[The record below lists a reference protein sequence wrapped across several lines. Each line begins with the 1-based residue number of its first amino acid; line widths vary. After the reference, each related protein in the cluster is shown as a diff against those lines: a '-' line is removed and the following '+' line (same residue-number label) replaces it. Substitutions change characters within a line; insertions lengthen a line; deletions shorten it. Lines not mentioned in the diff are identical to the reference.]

1 MKIDLHLH
9 TSYGS
14 SCAYM
19 DPDQLIE
26 RAKFIGLD
34 GVCITDHNQV
44 WDADVIA
51 RLRKKHDYLVIGGV
65 EVSTDCGDILAFG
78 VHQSVLKVGRATD
91 LRAMVDEAG
100 GVMVIAHPFR
110 AYPALVNAH
119 AHSTTVGPTRA
130 IKEACSRSELGIVDA
145 LEACN
150 GQSSRDEVGFCY
162 AVADSL
168 SLGGTGGSDAHATLG
183 VGACYTEFEDH
194 VEDERDLI
202 RQIKEGQ
209 FKAVDDRWADL

>member
-1 MKIDLHLH
+1 
-9 TSYGS
+9 
-14 SCAYM
+14 M

-51 RLRKKHDYLVIGGV
+51 GLRKKHDYLVIGGV

-78 VHQSVLKVGRATD
+78 LHQSVLKVGRATE

-110 AYPALVNAH
+110 SYPALVSAH
-119 AHSTTVGPTRA
+119 AHSTTVGPSRA
-130 IKEACSRSELGIVDA
+130 IDEACSRSELGIVDA

-162 AVADSL
+162 AVAECL

-202 RQIKEGQ
+202 RQIKDGQ
-209 FKAVDDRWADL
+209 FKAVDDRWADG